1 MENCISINDGVVLC
15 KGTSLKY
22 IRARPG
28 KKERMDNFNVFAD
41 DLIGNPFGAAYKVNG
56 RQLIR
61 IDVKEL
67 DEEQGGRND
76 EKARDNR
83 SIVDDCSA
91 QKMSRDDI
99 MDLKE
104 AGKDGDEIVG
114 RIIDNSATFKEKTA
128 YSQAKYLK
136 KKKKKHLAHFITHR
150 PSSRLLCQLFF
161 TSSAPKI
168 LEMRPDTLA
177 QILTWSNV
185 RSGAKVLLAETCQG
199 LLLGSIL
206 ERLGNAGQIVQ
217 AFPGNFPVRIILD
230 KFNISERVK
239 SDLICGF
246 SLDRLEELK
255 QGPCSKDAD
264 QAPPISNDA
273 GTDREELDLNGST
286 KIENDAKMITENDE
300 VPQDVVPEKAKTK
313 PVDQEQIPCDALYT
327 KEKRLAEESRAMPY
341 LKARS
346 FNSLIIAS
354 KFHPKNLMIE
364 LFEYLQ
370 PSSPLII
377 YCQYQEPLIECY
389 EYLRAGSLAVN
400 VFITDTWFRDI
411 QVLPNRTHPG
421 ITMSARG
428 GYVLRAIKVKKG
440 DNFKSNDD
448 DQEPDMKKQKVE

>member
-136 KKKKKHLAHFITHR
+136 KKKKK
-150 PSSRLLCQLFF
+150 
-161 TSSAPKI
+161 
-168 LEMRPDTLA
+168 
-177 QILTWSNV
+177 
-185 RSGAKVLLAETCQG
+185 
-199 LLLGSIL
+199 
-206 ERLGNAGQIVQ
+206 
-217 AFPGNFPVRIILD
+217 
-230 KFNISERVK
+230 
-239 SDLICGF
+239 
-246 SLDRLEELK
+246 
-255 QGPCSKDAD
+255 
-264 QAPPISNDA
+264 
-273 GTDREELDLNGST
+273 
-286 KIENDAKMITENDE
+286 
-300 VPQDVVPEKAKTK
+300 
-313 PVDQEQIPCDALYT
+313 
-327 KEKRLAEESRAMPY
+327 
-341 LKARS
+341 
-346 FNSLIIAS
+346 
-354 KFHPKNLMIE
+354 
-364 LFEYLQ
+364 
-370 PSSPLII
+370 
-377 YCQYQEPLIECY
+377 
-389 EYLRAGSLAVN
+389 
-400 VFITDTWFRDI
+400 
-411 QVLPNRTHPG
+411 
-421 ITMSARG
+421 
-428 GYVLRAIKVKKG
+428 
-440 DNFKSNDD
+440 
-448 DQEPDMKKQKVE
+448 